1 MRALGA
7 GLIIWIMH
15 FWATAGRPV
24 CPGPQRNHCW
34 DLTSSPWW
42 ESGKNER
49 PHHRFILLSLQLCRV
64 NRCYI
69 RLCFLKRH
77 PLISRPPQLT
87 TLSVIKRW
95 LLGFQ
100 KLTKPMEKKS
110 RLDVAFWGEHAV
122 TAWRALLNIFWVIKM
137 CYIMKTNRL
146 GKKKILTDHR
156 SQRKSTSNW
165 QPHTP
170 HEQFLCLWFLTFWSH
185 AILKT

>member
-24 CPGPQRNHCW
+24 CPGPQLNHCW

-42 ESGKNER
+42 ERGKNER

-69 RLCFLKRH
+69 RLCFLKRR

-100 KLTKPMEKKS
+100 KLTKPMEKQIPAGCCFLGRTCS
-110 RLDVAFWGEHAV
+110 HSLEGPFEHFLSNKNV
-122 TAWRALLNIFWVIKM
+122 LYHENKQAWKEKNLN
-137 CYIMKTNRL
+137 
-146 GKKKILTDHR
+146 G
-156 SQRKSTSNW
+156 
-165 QPHTP
+165 P
-170 HEQFLCLWFLTFWSH
+170 
-185 AILKT
+185 